1 MTTKIGLAEN
11 MKRLKGAGVIH
22 ETTRS
27 FDEGYKAG
35 FDNGVKYLREQ
46 LALEIEAEMR
56 ETRELDTLN
65 NARNTG
71 LRRAAFIVRGGKK
84 NG

>member
-11 MKRLKGAGVIH
+11 MKRLKGAGVMH
-22 ETTRS
+22 EMTRS

-46 LALEIEAEMR
+46 LAQEIEALKCNY
-56 ETRELDTLN
+56 ELHEEECIIE
-65 NARNTG
+65 NA
-71 LRRAAFIVRGGKK
+71 AIQQCVDVVRGT

>member
-11 MKRLKGAGVIH
+11 MKRLKGAGVMH

-46 LALEIEAEMR
+46 LALEIESLKCNY
-56 ETRELDTLN
+56 ELSEEECVIE
-65 NARNTG
+65 NAAIQQCAD
-71 LRRAAFIVRGGKK
+71 LVRGI

>member
-11 MKRLKGAGVIH
+11 MKRLKGAGVMH

-46 LALEIEAEMR
+46 LALEIESLKCNYEFP
-56 ETRELDTLN
+56 EEECSIE
-65 NARNTG
+65 NAAIQQCADVV
-71 LRRAAFIVRGGKK
+71 RRI

>member
-11 MKRLKGAGVIH
+11 MKRLKGAGVMH

-46 LALEIEAEMR
+46 LALEIESLKCKY
-56 ETRELDTLN
+56 ELPEEECVIE
-65 NARNTG
+65 NAAIQQCAD
-71 LRRAAFIVRGGKK
+71 LVRGI